1 MLKIIIKIIKYIS
14 TTILIIIMILSV
26 FICYIMIRHL
36 NFLIELPYNENER
49 YFDANSGI
57 VYHSQ
62 SIVAYTLLVLLC
74 ILLIIITIIVII
86 VINKKMNGEKK
97 GRQKRKSYVCF

>member
-62 SIVAYTLLVLLC
+62 SIIGFAILILLC
-74 ILLIIITIIVII
+74 ILLIIITVIFI
-86 VINKKMNGEKK
+86 RRENEKK
-97 GRQKRKSYVCF
+97 K